1 MAIRTDASDR
11 TAPWQNRSAGR
22 RSRVRRTGT
31 AEPPAWRSALA
42 IAAGPALLALLLCC
56 YGIGQRQ
63 LWRDEHASWWAANLT
78 WGQLGDLISHMDLVL
93 APYYALLHV
102 WTAVFGNS
110 EAALR
115 LPSALA
121 VAGAA
126 AGVALLGRRLLS
138 PRLGVL
144 AGLLFAV
151 CPAITWYG
159 QDARPYAFAVLA
171 AVLSTLTLV
180 RIVQRPL
187 DDPASLPVKPGRPTW
202 WHGPTVRSWA
212 GYALSVIGMGLTHL
226 VTLSLLA
233 GHLVLVLTSGSRG
246 RQPRLRWVL
255 PRRWAVATGSAV
267 LLLSPVVVFG
277 AGQSGQ
283 IAWNTKD
290 WHDLGEL
297 PGKLAGSETLGWSM
311 LVLGLLGLVGLLALR
326 QPVGLLACWVLLP
339 VAVTAATASWLHL
352 FLDRYLLFTVPGWA
366 LLCAAAVGRVPGL
379 VSPLT
384 ASRTPPRILSGA
396 LPLVLAFLAAAVV
409 SWPDQAAVRDDL
421 AWEQDT
427 RGAAK
432 VISAGLRP
440 GDGMI
445 FEPGTST
452 RRAIAYELRGKPAPK
467 DILMQKTPQ
476 QAKGFGAIDCYN
488 PTPCMAG
495 AQRIWVLIGSNDGR
509 QWGAISDKVQKELKQ
524 FHTVSTTK
532 LPNLR
537 VVLVQRNAAPAKPPA
552 KGAPGKPPAAPA
564 KGASGKP
571 PAAPAKAAPA
581 AGR

>member
-1 MAIRTDASDR
+1 MAIRMEASDR
-11 TAPWQNRSAGR
+11 TAPEQHWSAGR
-22 RSRVRRTGT
+22 RGRDRRTGA
-31 AEPPAWRSALA
+31 AESPAWRSALA
-42 IAAGPALLALLLCC
+42 TAAGPAVLALVLCC
-56 YGIGQRQ
+56 YGIGDRQ
-63 LWRDEHASWWAANLT
+63 LWRDEHASWWAAQLT
-78 WGQLGDLISHMDLVL
+78 WSQLGDLISHMDLVL
-93 APYYALLHV
+93 APYYALLHL
-102 WTAVFGNS
+102 WTGVFGDS

-115 LPSALA
+115 LPSAFA
-121 VAGAA
+121 VTGAA
-126 AGVALLGRRLLS
+126 AGVALLGRRLFN

-180 RIVQRPL
+180 RMVQSPL
-187 DDPASLPVKPGRPTW
+187 VDPASLPVRPGRPTW
-202 WHGPTVRSWA
+202 WHGPTVRSWT
-212 GYALSVIGMGLTHL
+212 GYTLSVVGMGLTHL

-233 GHLVLVLTSGSRG
+233 GHLTLVLSTANRG
-246 RQPRLRWVL
+246 RQRRLRWVL
-255 PRRWAVATGSAV
+255 PRRWAVATGAAL
-267 LLLSPVVVFG
+267 LLLSPGVILG
-277 AGQSGQ
+277 ARQSGQ

-297 PGKLAGSETLGWSM
+297 PGKLAGSGTLGWSM
-311 LVLGLLGLVGLLALR
+311 LVVGLLGLVGLLALR

-339 VAVTAATASWLHL
+339 VAATAATASWLHL

-384 ASRTPPRILSGA
+384 ASRTPPRILSGV
-396 LPLVLAFLAAAVV
+396 LPLVLVFLAAAAV
-409 SWPDQAAVRDDL
+409 SWPAQSTVRNDL
-421 AWEQDT
+421 GWEQDT
-427 RGAAK
+427 RGAAG

-467 DILMQKTPQ
+467 DILMQRTPQ
-476 QAKGFGAIDCYN
+476 QAKGFGAIECYD

-495 AQRIWVLIGSNDGR
+495 VQRIWVLVGSNDGR
-509 QWGAISDKVQKELKQ
+509 PWGAITDKVQKELRQ
-524 FHTVSTTK
+524 FHTVSTTR

-537 VVLVQRNAAPAKPPA
+537 VILVQRNAAPAKPPA
-552 KGAPGKPPAAPA
+552 KGGPA
-564 KGASGKP
+564 KGGPVKGG
-571 PAAPAKAAPA
+571 PAKAEQPA
-581 AGR
+581 EH